1 MVNKLVVYTD
11 GVFDL
16 FHNGHSNLFK
26 NIKTVLFENYKPE
39 DIYLIV
45 GVSND
50 KDTHSK
56 KGITVMNENQRYE
69 MVLQNKYVDLVVKD
83 CPWIIDEEFINKF
96 NIDYVAREDSPYLMG
111 SNDNEDIYKYVKSV
125 NKFKHISRTENV
137 SSSDIISKIIKNY
150 NHYLVRNLKEECLE
164 KI

>member
-26 NIKTVLFENYKPE
+26 NIKIVLFENYKPE

-83 CPWIIDEEFINKF
+83 CP
-96 NIDYVAREDSPYLMG
+96 
-111 SNDNEDIYKYVKSV
+111 
-125 NKFKHISRTENV
+125 
-137 SSSDIISKIIKNY
+137 
-150 NHYLVRNLKEECLE
+150 
-164 KI
+164 